1 MACAQHGAITT
12 SPPEI
17 DTSKEEHDTINKHFN
32 LEEVIEGRDVVC
44 ALNVMSNQLNKLEK
58 TYGSKKKT
66 NFRYFFIV

>member
-12 SPPEI
+12 IPPEI

-44 ALNVMSNQLNKLEK
+44 ALNVMSHQLYPIDLNTIKVVLILK
-58 TYGSKKKT
+58 TLYL
-66 NFRYFFIV
+66 